1 MWIVLWIAMFMFL
14 VLAHEFG
21 HFITAKKRGVKVLE
35 FGIGIP
41 PKVCRLRTDKSGTD
55 YTLNLLP
62 LWGFVRLK
70 GEDPKNPSDFNAK
83 DSFITAKIGSKILV
97 LLAGIGVNVIVAWLF
112 FSTVFFLGTKPMSVL
127 PENAIRTETNSYLM
141 PTLSFLQE
149 QWLTSGNISD
159 LPLVIEDVLSWGL
172 AETIWLKPWDRI
184 LNINEQRISIISISS
199 TLKTFIGKP
208 ITLDIQRGKQK
219 IQKSGECGQEDCM
232 LGISFISTGNL
243 SIKDIKF
250 PLGRAMLAGLQEIKA
265 ETILTFDALG
275 TLGKNL
281 LSFNGTKISWSLNKL
296 TGPVGV
302 VKFGERLLAEGGWKL
317 YLAFAGMISLALAI
331 FNVIPLPALDGG
343 RLLGVLIQWAGR
355 LKAEKYFTIE
365 GYINFVFFV
374 LLMGLGIYIILRDLV
389 RFRWVHIPF
398 LG

>member
-1 MWIVLWIAMFMFL
+1 MFL

-41 PKVCRLRTDKSGTD
+41 PKVCRLRTDKSGTA

-70 GEDPKNPSDFNAK
+70 GEDPKDPVDFNAK

-97 LLAGIGVNVIVAWLF
+97 LLAGIGMNVIVAWLF

-127 PENAIRTETNSYLM
+127 PENAIKTETNSYLM
-141 PTLSFLQE
+141 PTLSFLQA
-149 QWLTSGNISD
+149 QGLTSGNIAD
-159 LPLVIEDVLSWGL
+159 VPLIIEDILSWGIASHIGL
-172 AETIWLKPWDRI
+172 QTWDRV
-184 LNINEQRISIISISS
+184 LSINNQPISIISISS
-199 TLKTFIGKP
+199 VLKTFIGKP

-219 IQKSGECGQEDCM
+219 LQKSGTCGEEDCM
-232 LGISFISTGNL
+232 LGISFISTWDL
-243 SIKDIKF
+243 TIKDIKF

-275 TLGKNL
+275 TLGKNF

-365 GYINFVFFV
+365 WYINFVFFV
-374 LLMGLGIYIILRDLV
+374 LLMGLGIYIILKDLI
-389 RFRWVHIPF
+389 RFRGVHIPF
-398 LG
+398 LS